1 MVLGYYATE
10 VFMYDQ
16 KAALAEVP
24 ANLLQAAGSVILAT
38 LLLPLFSR
46 IIRATRPEMN

>member
-1 MVLGYYATE
+1 
-10 VFMYDQ
+10 MYDQ

-24 ANLLQAAGSVILAT
+24 ANLLQAGGSVILAT

-46 IIRATRPEMN
+46 VIRATRPEMN